1 MCGRYAHGAIE
12 LLGDDIKS
20 SKVTQKL
27 HAMARIVAKD
37 LVGTMQSLGMA
48 GSIAQACPGGF
59 FRVKMAHI
67 VIYDL

>member
-12 LLGDDIKS
+12 LLGNDIKS
-20 SKVTQKL
+20 SKVTQRL
-27 HAMARIVAKD
+27 HARARIGTKG
-37 LVGTMQSLGMA
+37 LLGTMESLGMA

-67 VIYDL
+67 VIYEL

>member
-27 HAMARIVAKD
+27 HAMARIVAKGL
-37 LVGTMQSLGMA
+37 LVTMESLGMA
-48 GSIAQACPGGF
+48 RSIAQACPGVF
-59 FRVKMAHI
+59 FGSKWLM
-67 VIYDL
+67 